1 MLPLIVAAVAAA
13 LAPGDFAAPAGAE
26 RFAAI
31 SLVNATRLP
40 AGLEI
45 AIGSATRRA
54 TPLFEQDRVWEPR
67 LDNGYPNVVYD
78 LAGAASPWLL
88 WYGGCG
94 SAMNCRHQF
103 LLYANSSDGKKRPR
117 PPPLPNKHTH
127 THTNTNTTPSILPR
141 SRFLPAHGTSWVCP
155 GLVWNKPSLG
165 RYDASK
171 YFPAIPKAQAKENNI
186 VMYGGGL
193 GMYKDHHEVDPSKR
207 YKLAGGSPA
216 GCYSSDGS
224 GDCAVATAASP
235 DGIND
240 WKVIQKLA
248 FSKPWRPDCHTNL
261 FYDTVLGEYLMT
273 TRDMTKS
280 GRSIGLG
287 ASTTGGSFEFK
298 QPPTIV
304 EIGTG
309 AQQLYSQI
317 TFRFYNILL
326 GIAMVLDADDMSKP
340 GSPPPLW
347 LTSTLTG
354 RGAQARPLALPD
366 VLGRRSDRAIWVELG
381 GQGWADRQRI
391 YSRRAGK
398 GPETKPSTVRTSVC
412 DSAEAHPQT
421 GSYDSYVCFA
431 AHQLPSARARRE
443 RALVL

>member
-193 GMYKDHHEVDPSKR
+193 GMYKDHHEVDPSGTSGTSSLEGHR
-207 YKLAGGSPA
+207 PA
-216 GCYSSDGS
+216 
-224 GDCAVATAASP
+224 VTRATALATARSQPLRAPMASMTGRWFRSLP
-235 DGIND
+235 SPSRGGRTAT
-240 WKVIQKLA
+240 QTC
-248 FSKPWRPDCHTNL
+248 F
-261 FYDTVLGEYLMT
+261 T
-273 TRDMTKS
+273 TRCW
-280 GRSIGLG
+280 G
-287 ASTTGGSFEFK
+287 ST
-298 QPPTIV
+298 
-304 EIGTG
+304 
-309 AQQLYSQI
+309 
-317 TFRFYNILL
+317 
-326 GIAMVLDADDMSKP
+326 
-340 GSPPPLW
+340 
-347 LTSTLTG
+347 
-354 RGAQARPLALPD
+354 
-366 VLGRRSDRAIWVELG
+366 
-381 GQGWADRQRI
+381 
-391 YSRRAGK
+391 
-398 GPETKPSTVRTSVC
+398 
-412 DSAEAHPQT
+412 
-421 GSYDSYVCFA
+421 
-431 AHQLPSARARRE
+431 
-443 RALVL
+443 